1 MKRQLSS
8 RLSPQAKK
16 LVLQSPQETVTGIL
30 EIATGA
36 ASDVQKAIESM
47 GGKVRSTLDQA
58 SSMTFEIDAKHLA
71 DLADVDGVV
80 YVSTQ
85 DRYRL

>member
-16 LVLQSPQETVTGIL
+16 AVIQSPEETVTGIL
-30 EIATGA
+30 EIASGA
-36 ASDVQKAIESM
+36 AMSVEKAIKSL
-47 GGKVRSTLDQA
+47 GGKVRSTVEE
-58 SSMTFEIDAKHLA
+58 SNSVTFEIDAKQLA
-71 DLADVDGVV
+71 KLADVEGVV

-85 DRYRL
+85 DRYQM